1 MATPSDDQLFD
12 LIAEETQVDRAALN
26 RNAGLA
32 DLGIASLDVMSILF
46 EVEER
51 FGIQVEDEDLA
62 ACTTL
67 GELMD
72 KLAGA
77 GAAAAA
83 S

>member
-12 LIAEETQVDRAALN
+12 LIAEETHVDRSALT
-26 RNAGLA
+26 RNAELA

-51 FGIQVEDEDLA
+51 FGIYVEDDQFA
-62 ACTTL
+62 NCKTL
-67 GELMD
+67 GELID
-72 KLAGA
+72 KLAGT
-77 GAAAAA
+77 AA

>member
-1 MATPSDDQLFD
+1 MATPNDDQLFD

-26 RNAGLA
+26 RNAELA

-51 FGIQVEDEDLA
+51 FGVHVEDDQLA
-62 ACTTL
+62 DCRTL

-77 GAAAAA
+77 GV